1 MNAKDVP
8 VHFKTVGVAATSVP
22 PTRAQRYLGSISAVV
37 RSNTIALVEVRDKT
51 ALNAGIEP
59 AIGLEDDMC
68 IAHVVHFPRTIGVL
82 IKMPHLVAVAETF
95 PVWHADS
102 FLEPVDQATIQA
114 VVLVNWLTGAGF
126 LKMISAKT
134 LAVPAAAAG
143 TFPQ

>member
-22 PTRAQRYLGSISAVV
+22 PTRAQGSLGRSIVV

-59 AIGLEDDMC
+59 AIGLEDEMC

-102 FLEPVDQATIQA
+102 SLEPVDQVTIQA

-134 LAVPAAAAG
+134 LALPAAAAG

>member
-22 PTRAQRYLGSISAVV
+22 PKSAQRILISIVMG
-37 RSNTIALVEVRDKT
+37 SNTIALVEVRDKT
-51 ALNAGIEP
+51 ALNAMIEP
-59 AIGLEDDMC
+59 AIGVIGGMC
-68 IAHVVHFPRTIGVL
+68 IAHVVEFPRTIGVL

-102 FLEPVDQATIQA
+102 SLEPVDQVTIQA

-134 LAVPAAAAG
+134 LALPAAAAG